1 MSKDTL
7 DKEYPLYIPE
17 NFDIDKLVQEN
28 PPTFPYHRDYFIYI
42 VHLITDIPS
51 RNKND
56 DDVLYVSL
64 HSSLLQRRVR
74 KYNLYLNYLVENK
87 VLVCDRQYIVGE
99 KSKGYKFYDNYETE
113 IIETSITKKTLIKS
127 IKQYIHIDYSQEDNQ
142 EGETI
147 NDGSDLNNLSKWF
160 NDDLT
165 VDFLSA
171 KQYLREL
178 RETEQNIFSDEFSPN
193 AMRRYNSRLIPLIK
207 LNTQNFAHT
216 IDSTAG
222 RMHTA
227 LTQLKSDLRPFIKY
241 DGNTLVAVDITNSQP
256 YLSTILFNSD
266 KYDEYQILSRIRMYN
281 NAYRSNPYH
290 PNFAPYYLRKNIENA
305 TQHEDVLNY
314 IDIVKSG
321 ELYERFGELLQQRGL
336 VNEEKP
342 IRKQAK
348 EIIFSAIFSPNQAI
362 AYKDAVKIFKENF
375 PNVYEIFKLIKQSK
389 HRTLACVLQNLE
401 AYLVLHT
408 ACRIIA
414 ERRHD
419 IPLFTLHD
427 AIITTSGNEDFVEY
441 VLSNVLNDAIGFPP
455 TLKIEPWIR

>member
-1 MSKDTL
+1 MSNVAL

-42 VHLITDIPS
+42 VHLITDIPI
-51 RNKND
+51 RNKKD

-74 KYNLYLNYLVENK
+74 KYNLYLKYLVENK
-87 VLVCDRQYIVGE
+87 VLVCDNQYIKRK

-113 IIETSITKKTLIKS
+113 IIETSITKTTLIKS

-160 NDDLT
+160 NDKLT

-216 IDSTAG
+216 IDYTAG

-227 LTQLKSDLRPFIKY
+227 LTQLKSDLRPYIKY
-241 DGNTLVAVDITNSQP
+241 DGKTLVAVDITNSQP

-281 NAYRSNPYH
+281 RTYHSNPYY

-305 TQHEDVLNY
+305 TQHEDVFNY

-362 AYKDAVKIFKENF
+362 AYNDAVKIFEENF
-375 PNVYEIFKLIKQSK
+375 PNVYEIFRSIKQNE

-408 ACRIIA
+408 ACRIIT
-414 ERRHD
+414 ERRPD

-455 TLKIEPWIR
+455 TLKIEPWIG

>member
-1 MSKDTL
+1 MSNVAL

-51 RNKND
+51 RNKRD
-56 DDVLYVSL
+56 DDTPFVSL

-74 KYNLYLNYLVENK
+74 KYNLYLKYLVENK
-87 VLVCDRQYIVGE
+87 VLVCDNQYIKIK
-99 KSKGYKFYDNYETE
+99 KSKGYKFYNNYETE
-113 IIETSITKKTLIKS
+113 IIETSITKTTLIKS

-147 NDGSDLNNLSKWF
+147 NDSSDLNNLSKCF
-160 NDDLT
+160 NDKLT

-178 RETEQNIFSDEFSPN
+178 REIEQNIFSDEFSPN

-227 LTQLKSDLRPFIKY
+227 
-241 DGNTLVAVDITNSQP
+241 
-256 YLSTILFNSD
+256 
-266 KYDEYQILSRIRMYN
+266 
-281 NAYRSNPYH
+281 
-290 PNFAPYYLRKNIENA
+290 
-305 TQHEDVLNY
+305 
-314 IDIVKSG
+314 
-321 ELYERFGELLQQRGL
+321 
-336 VNEEKP
+336 
-342 IRKQAK
+342 
-348 EIIFSAIFSPNQAI
+348 
-362 AYKDAVKIFKENF
+362 
-375 PNVYEIFKLIKQSK
+375 
-389 HRTLACVLQNLE
+389 
-401 AYLVLHT
+401 
-408 ACRIIA
+408 CRIIT
-414 ERRHD
+414 ERRPD